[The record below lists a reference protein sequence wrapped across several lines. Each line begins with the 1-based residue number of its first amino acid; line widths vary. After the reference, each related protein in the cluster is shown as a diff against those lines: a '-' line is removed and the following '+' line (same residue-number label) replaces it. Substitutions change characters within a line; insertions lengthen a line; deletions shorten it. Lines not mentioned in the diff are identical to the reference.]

1 MPRKAPTGQGEGMN
15 RIVKLS
21 ASKARATDASE
32 GKTACKVALLAV
44 AAVAFALLRPVAAMA
59 ARSGNGSSSKPA
71 ANSGATRGST
81 QGPIQVHVN
90 VVNVPVTVL
99 DKQGLPVIDL
109 TKSDFRVYEDGKLQ
123 QIRYFSSENRP
134 PLRIGLLV
142 DTSNSAVRVLKFE
155 ERAASEFVYDILG
168 EHNSRNLIFL
178 QTFDSTSSLV
188 QKFTNDPDLLN
199 SEIRHLKAG
208 GGKALYDAIYDAC
221 KDQMLHAGPRE
232 DTRRV
237 IVLISDGIDANSQHT
252 FDEAISMAHRAET
265 AIYTIGNVPWGY
277 SNPGDDYLR
286 RLAELTGG
294 APFFPLEHEP
304 GTDLLSGYLAHGQID
319 SLQTNKGLGA
329 ETGTYTA
336 DRMVQIADSL
346 NAIQEELENQYSIGY
361 TPTDDALD
369 GTYRTIKVVASRKG
383 LVLHYKPGYFAT
395 PGN

>member
-1 MPRKAPTGQGEGMN
+1 MKRAERLPVSKEYARGVSKGET
-15 RIVKLS
+15 V
-21 ASKARATDASE
+21 
-32 GKTACKVALLAV
+32 CKVALMAV
-44 AAVAFALLRPVAAMA
+44 AALVFCGFRPAAA
-59 ARSGNGSSSKPA
+59 TPRGSAERSTSKPA
-71 ANSGATRGST
+71 AGSGATASRP
-81 QGPIQVHVN
+81 QGQIQVHVN

-109 TKSDFRVYEDGKLQ
+109 TRKDFRVYEDGKRQ
-123 QIRYFSSENRP
+123 QIRYFSSETRP

-155 ERAASEFVYDILG
+155 KRAASEFAYDVLG

-199 SEIRHLKAG
+199 SKIRHLKAG
-208 GGKALYDAIYDAC
+208 GGKALYDAVYDAC
-221 KDQMLHAGPRE
+221 KDQMLRSGPPE

-237 IVLISDGIDANSQHT
+237 IVLITDGMDADSHHT
-252 FDEAISMAHRAET
+252 FDQAIAMAHRAET

-277 SNPGDDYLR
+277 SSPGDDYLR
-286 RLAELTGG
+286 QLAQQTGG
-294 APFFPLEHEP
+294 AAFFPLEHEP

-319 SLQTNKGLGA
+319 SMQTNKGLGA
-329 ETGTYTA
+329 ETGIYTA

-346 NAIQEELENQYSIGY
+346 NDIQEQLQNQYSIGY
-361 TPTDDALD
+361 TPTDNVLD

-383 LVLHYKPGYFAT
+383 LILHYKPGYYAT
-395 PGN
+395 PTN